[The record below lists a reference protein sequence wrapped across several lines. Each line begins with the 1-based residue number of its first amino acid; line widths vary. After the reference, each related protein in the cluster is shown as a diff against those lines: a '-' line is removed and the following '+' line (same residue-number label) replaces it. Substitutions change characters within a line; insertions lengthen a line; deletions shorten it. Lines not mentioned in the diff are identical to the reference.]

1 MYSVFNSIQQY
12 STVFDSIQQYST
24 VFNSIQQYSTVLN
37 SIEQYSTV
45 FNSIQQYSVFNYVW
59 VFRLLQISG
68 SNDGITELTRT
79 GHKCDKKANKSYCKK
94 KEIMKK
100 RKRKK
105 KRKTDGGKTES
116 LNDFAFFSI
125 YFHLWLGCFFF
136 SVCLCVGVC
145 FDRCHHYGLT
155 SLSWPEKFTMQT
167 DTVNLWQNSIIRLL
181 CFPRH
186 SIRRQRNVK
195 SPCKPPAEVKFE

>member
-105 KRKTDGGKTES
+105 KGKQMVVKQRASTTLPFS
-116 LNDFAFFSI
+116 PYIFTCDLDVFFSPYVCVWGYVLI
-125 YFHLWLGCFFF
+125 DVIIMGLHHFH
-136 SVCLCVGVC
+136 
-145 FDRCHHYGLT
+145 GL
-155 SLSWPEKFTMQT
+155 K
-167 DTVNLWQNSIIRLL
+167 N
-181 CFPRH
+181 
-186 SIRRQRNVK
+186 
-195 SPCKPPAEVKFE
+195 SPCKLTQSIFGKTL